1 MNLNISQLSDS
12 HALGGRGAV
21 DGNIKTFSSF
31 SRKKEMIVKKLSLG
45 QNERMASPLAYHLF
59 RVRRVSCSEGPDN
72 EILGGSDR

>member
-1 MNLNISQLSDS
+1 M

-59 RVRRVSCSEGPDN
+59 RVRRVSCSEGSGN
-72 EILGGSDR
+72 QILGGGQNNLFLLQSSK